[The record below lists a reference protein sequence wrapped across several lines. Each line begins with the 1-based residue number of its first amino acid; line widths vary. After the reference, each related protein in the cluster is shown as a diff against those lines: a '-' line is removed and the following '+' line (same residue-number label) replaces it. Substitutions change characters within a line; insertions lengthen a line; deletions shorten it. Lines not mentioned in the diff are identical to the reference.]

1 MRKWSGHDRN
11 HGMIRMIEPAGRGR
25 PRQSTDEM
33 LGRCRDPFI
42 ARRDPK
48 HDRAQFVKSASIA
61 ILPEGGGLRP
71 AVGREIDLSLD
82 QPLRRTL
89 SIRDRMAKASR
100 QSADGCPAAWCPA
113 RPPELR
119 STLLILRRR
128 VQRTSFR
135 RMLD

>member
-48 HDRAQFVKSASIA
+48 HDRAQFVRSASIA

-82 QPLRRTL
+82 QPLAPDVEHPGSDGKVRG
-89 SIRDRMAKASR
+89 SR
-100 QSADGCPAAWCPA
+100 QMVA
-113 RPPELR
+113 
-119 STLLILRRR
+119 RRR
-128 VQRTSFR
+128 GVQRVLPS
-135 RMLD
+135 